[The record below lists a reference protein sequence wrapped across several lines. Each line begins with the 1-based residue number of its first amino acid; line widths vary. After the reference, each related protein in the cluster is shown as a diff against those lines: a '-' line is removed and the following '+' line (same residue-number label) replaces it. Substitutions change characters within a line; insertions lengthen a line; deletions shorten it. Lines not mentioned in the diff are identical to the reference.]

1 VASVTFLKLLKGN
14 IVNLNLSNS
23 GGSGNYIRFSPQANA
38 WSNQD
43 GEFILE
49 KFVFDYENLETGWMH
64 IAVGIFEFI
73 PDAALGQKGAQ
84 PSADH
89 KRGFKATFYNK
100 TMGVAEFSAN
110 GAGANMGIDAL
121 WKQIQ
126 AQSPVDHAGKLP
138 VVQYTGSRP
147 EKVGKGTTRVPE
159 FQVTGWVARPAA
171 LQEGAGADSEFDEPV
186 PVPIPKQVVKPE
198 PTPIK
203 AKPAPTP
210 VDDDEMFS

>member
-1 VASVTFLKLLKGN
+1 M
-14 IVNLNLSNS
+14 NLNLSNS
-23 GGSGNYIRFSPQANA
+23 GGGNGNYIRFSPQANA

-49 KFVFDYENLETGWMH
+49 KFVFDYENLQTGWML

-73 PDAALGQKGAQ
+73 PDATLGQKGAQ

-147 EKVGKGTTRVPE
+147 EKVGKGSTRVPE
-159 FQVTGWVARPAA
+159 FNVTGWVARPAA
-171 LQEGAGADSEFDEPV
+171 LTDDNSGGFDPEISAPV
-186 PVPIPKQVVKPE
+186 PAKPA
-198 PTPIK
+198 PTPVK

>member
-1 VASVTFLKLLKGN
+1 
-14 IVNLNLSNS
+14 VNLNLSNS

-49 KFVFDYENLETGWMH
+49 KFVFDYENFETGWMH

-84 PSADH
+84 PTADH

-147 EKVGKGTTRVPE
+147 EKVGKGSTRVPE
-159 FQVTGWVARPAA
+159 FNVTGWVARPAA
-171 LQEGAGADSEFDEPV
+171 LSDDNTGGFDPEISAPVKKPISRTVLEILQEEF
-186 PVPIPKQVVKPE
+186 KPA
-198 PTPIK
+198 PSPIK
-203 AKPAPTP
+203 AKLAPRP
-210 VDDDEMFS
+210 LDDDEMFI